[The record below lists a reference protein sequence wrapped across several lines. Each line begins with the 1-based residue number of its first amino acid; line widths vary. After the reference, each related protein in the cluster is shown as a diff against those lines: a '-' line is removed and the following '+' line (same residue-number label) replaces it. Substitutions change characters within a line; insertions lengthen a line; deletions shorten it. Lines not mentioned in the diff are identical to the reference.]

1 MLRSLSLRLTLVLV
15 ALFVLLGVVF
25 MMILRHFSDMYRD
38 EVNQRMNADLAMV
51 IARENR
57 TIDKG
62 AIDLPRLTALL
73 PYVMKVNPAA
83 EVYVLDADGR
93 VLAFSGPTAPVRM
106 TVDLAPVR
114 AFLSMTQPL
123 PILGA
128 DPRAATERRIFSAA
142 ALGDAA
148 RPTGYVY
155 AVLGSDSAPASAL
168 SHGAVL
174 PLTVAAVAAS
184 LLFALGTGLVLFRS
198 LTGRLRRLADAV
210 ERFRHAPMSAPLPAV
225 VPDAVVQR
233 GDEIARLDA
242 AFAALARQIAEQLRA
257 LERTDRDRRTA
268 LAHAS
273 HDLRTPL
280 AALQGYLQTLSLKGG
295 SLDEAQRRHYLGV
308 ALKHSERLGRLIDQ
322 VFALAKLDDPE
333 AHPQCEPFSL
343 GELAGDIV
351 DKHRLRAES
360 GGIELC
366 AEIGSNAPPVFVD
379 IAMFERLIEN
389 LLDNALKF
397 TPPGGRVQVVLRCAD
412 GGVEL
417 SVEDTGCGI
426 DAAEL
431 PHIFERFYRGQATP
445 GASSGLGLAI
455 VRRIADLH
463 HAPIEVESSPSTGT
477 RFVLR
482 VPAAAAAGAADG
494 LSARA

>member
-1 MLRSLSLRLTLVLV
+1 MLHSLSLRLTLVLA
-15 ALFVLLGVVF
+15 ALFVLLGVIF
-25 MMILRHFSDMYRD
+25 MLILRHFSDMYRD

-62 AIDLPRLTALL
+62 AIDLPGLTALL

-83 EVYVLDADGR
+83 EVYLLDATGS
-93 VLAFSGPTAPVRM
+93 VLAFSGPTAPVRT

-114 AFLSMTQPL
+114 AFLSMAQPL
-123 PILGA
+123 PILGT
-128 DPRAATERRIFSAA
+128 DPRAAVAHRIFSAA

-174 PLTVAAVAAS
+174 PLAAAALAAS

-210 ERFRHAPMSAPLPAV
+210 ERFRRAPMSVPLPAV
-225 VPDAVVQR
+225 VPDAAARR

-280 AALQGYLQTLSLKGG
+280 AALQGYLQTLSLKGA

-333 AHPQCEPFSL
+333 AQPRRECFSL

-360 GGIELC
+360 GGVELC
-366 AEIGSNAPPVFVD
+366 ADIGADAPPVFVD

-397 TPPGGRVQVVLRCAD
+397 TPPGGRVQVALRRAD

-417 SVEDTGCGI
+417 EVADTGCGI
-426 DAAEL
+426 DATEL
-431 PHIFERFYRGQATP
+431 PQIFARFYRGKATP

-455 VRRIADLH
+455 VKRVADLH
-463 HAPIEVESSPSTGT
+463 HVPIDVRSSRSTGT
-477 RFVLR
+477 RIVLR
-482 VPAAAAAGAADG
+482 VPAAKPTGVAGG
-494 LSARA
+494 LSAPA